1 MADVYKILGSLA
13 PANALGN
20 VIYTV
25 PSNQSAIV
33 TGISIANRSATDQ
46 VFSIHVFNS
55 VVSQATVNAGGY
67 VPPAQTSLY
76 RAVTVRANDTEFLN
90 PGITLDANSTLVVFL
105 TANLSATVFGVEL
118 DDLNKYKILGQVGA
132 LDTPTTIYTVPGG
145 KSAVIKAINIAN
157 TSSTKSA
164 ILNMSFG
171 PGETAT
177 QTYSNFL
184 VTGVNNA
191 TMTTDG
197 ATWTTPFAVGNSF
210 NRNQTTASTN
220 KYFLSNGSIDT
231 LVKRS
236 GSSNSITPPNTNGF
250 LVAFGNNTFVKVEG
264 RNSSSSVAQY
274 STNGITWTNTT
285 MPSSQRWSA
294 VTFAN
299 NIFVAVSGANG
310 VTSQAAATSTNGITW
325 VAATLPSFASWTS
338 VAFGNG
344 VFAAVSGNGSASTVA
359 ATSTNGTA
367 WTARTLPISSQ
378 WSSITFGNGAFV
390 TVSNISTGL
399 RSTDGITWT
408 TATLPASFWLQV
420 AFGNGIFLAINE
432 SGSATNVA
440 TSTNGT
446 TWTARSVA
454 LLTQGTSIFY
464 NTNSVTFGALSD
476 YTSNREYS
484 LYNYPLLP
492 SEVTNIKSGIT
503 LQAGAQ
509 VRAESI
515 SGTDTTINIFGVEL

>member
-1 MADVYKILGSLA
+1 MTDVYKILGSVA

-20 VIYTV
+20 VIYTT
-25 PSNQSAIV
+25 PSTQSAIV

-46 VFSIHVFNS
+46 VFSIHVFGS

-90 PGITLDANSTLVVFL
+90 PGITLDANNTLVVFL

-132 LDTPTTIYTVPGG
+132 LDEPTTIYTVPSG

-171 PGETAT
+171 PGEAAT

-184 VTGVNNA
+184 VTGINQA
-191 TMTTDG
+191 AMTTDG
-197 ATWTTPFAVGNSF
+197 ATWGAPFNVSNYF
-210 NRNQTTASTN
+210 YRNQTAASTN
-220 KYFLSNGSIDT
+220 KYLLAAGSPHA
-231 LVKRS
+231 LVKRN
-236 GSSNSITPPNTNGF
+236 GFANSISPIDTASSV
-250 LVAFGNNTFVKVEG
+250 VAFGNNVFVRVAG
-264 RNSSSSVAQY
+264 RNSASSVASY
-274 STNGITWTNTT
+274 STNGVTWTTTT

-299 NIFVAVSGANG
+299 NRFVAVSGASG
-310 VTSQAAATSTNGITW
+310 VPSTAAATSINGITW
-325 VAATLPSFASWTS
+325 TAATLPSSSTWTS
-338 VAFGNG
+338 VAFGNN
-344 VFAAVSGNGSASTVA
+344 VFAAVSGDGVASTAA
-359 ATSTNGTA
+359 ATSTDGTT
-367 WTARTLPISSQ
+367 WVARTLPTSSQ
-378 WSSITFGNGAFV
+378 WRSIAFGNGAFA
-390 TVSNISTGL
+390 TVSNSTAGL

-408 TATLPASFWLQV
+408 ASTLPNSFWSQV
-420 AFGNGIFLAINE
+420 AFGNGIFLA
-432 SGSATNVA
+432 GAAPVGTTNIA

-446 TWTARSVA
+446 TWTARSIGWPS
-454 LLTQGTSIFY
+454 GTDTY
-464 NTNSVTFGALSD
+464 YGTDSVVFGALSD

-484 LYNYPLLP
+484 LYNYLLLP
-492 SEVTNIKSGIT
+492 SEVTSIKSGIT

-515 SGTDTTINIFGVEL
+515 SGLDTAINIFGVEL

>member
-1 MADVYKILGSLA
+1 MSEVYKILGSLA

-132 LDTPTTIYTVPGG
+132 LDSPTTIYTVPSG

-184 VTGVNNA
+184 VTGVGNA

-197 ATWTTPFAVGNSF
+197 ATWGTPFAVGNSF

-220 KYFLSNGSIDT
+220 RYFLSNGSPDT
-231 LVKRS
+231 LVKRN

-299 NIFVAVSGANG
+299 NRFVAVSGASG
-310 VTSQAAATSTNGITW
+310 VPSTAAATSTNGVTW
-325 VAATLPSFASWTS
+325 VAATLPSSSTWTS
-338 VAFGNG
+338 VAFGNN
-344 VFAAVSGNGSASTVA
+344 VFAAVSGNGNSSTA
-359 ATSTNGTA
+359 GATSTDGTT
-367 WTARTLPISSQ
+367 WTARTLPNAE
-378 WSSITFGNGAFV
+378 WRSIAFGNGAFAAV
-390 TVSNISTGL
+390 TSSTFGS

-408 TATLPASFWLQV
+408 SSTLPQSSWLQV
-420 AFGNGIFLAINE
+420 AFGNGIFLAISE
-432 SGSATNVA
+432 SGTSTNVA

-464 NTNSVTFGALSD
+464 NTNSVTFGELSD

>member
-1 MADVYKILGSLA
+1 MSEVYKILGSVA

-20 VIYTV
+20 VIYTT

-33 TGISIANRSATDQ
+33 TGISIANRSSTDQ

-55 VVSQATVNAGGY
+55 VVSQGTVNAGGY

-76 RAVTVRANDTEFLN
+76 KSVTIKANDTEFLN
-90 PGITLDANSTLVVFL
+90 PGITLDANNTLVVFL

-132 LDTPTTIYTVPGG
+132 LDEPTTIYTVPSG

-177 QTYSNFL
+177 QTYNNFL
-184 VTGVNNA
+184 VTSVGLA
-191 TMTTDG
+191 AMTTDG
-197 ATWTTPFAVGNSF
+197 VTWGTPFSVGTYYYN
-210 NRNQTTASTN
+210 NQTTASTK
-220 KYFLSNGSIDT
+220 KYLLSNGSPDS
-231 LVKRS
+231 LVKRN
-236 GSSNSITPPNTNGF
+236 GFSNSITPPNTNGF
-250 LVAFGNNTFVKVEG
+250 VVAFGNNTFVKVQG
-264 RNSSSSVAQY
+264 KNSLSSVAQY
-274 STNGITWTNTT
+274 STNGVTWTNTT
-285 MPSSQRWSA
+285 MPSSQRWSS

-299 NIFVAVSGANG
+299 NTFVAVSGANG

-359 ATSTNGTA
+359 ATSTDGTT
-367 WTARTLPISSQ
+367 WTARTLPVSSQ
-378 WSSITFGNGAFV
+378 WRSISFGNGAFV
-390 TVSNISTGL
+390 AVSNSATGL
-399 RSTDGITWT
+399 RSTNGIAWT
-408 TATLPASFWLQV
+408 TSTLPSSNSTQV
-420 AFGNGIFLAINE
+420 SFGNGIFLVGNDNGV
-432 SGSATNVA
+432 SPNVA
-440 TSTNGT
+440 TSTDGT
-446 TWTARSVA
+446 TWTARSIGFV
-454 LLTQGTSIFY
+454 LGGVTYYRID
-464 NTNSVTFGALSD
+464 SVTFGSLSD

-492 SEVTNIKSGIT
+492 TEVTNIKSGIT
-503 LQAGAQ
+503 LQEGAK
-509 VRAESI
+509 VIAESI
-515 SGTDTTINIFGVEL
+515 SGLDTAINIFGVEL